1 VEPKNPERFLEDGFL
16 SRWPRRHADR
26 AEVLALLVE
35 RLVKPGERVTQREL
49 TDQLRLTVWDPTG
62 VRRALVDGGFLARER
77 DGSAYWRPEASTSP
91 NTEPGA

>member
-1 VEPKNPERFLEDGFL
+1 MEPKDPERFLENGFL

-26 AEVLALLVE
+26 AEVLALLVG
-35 RLVKPGERVTQREL
+35 RLVAPGVRVTQREF

-77 DGSAYWRPEASTSP
+77 DGSAYWRPEADA
-91 NTEPGA
+91 EPSA

>member
-1 VEPKNPERFLEDGFL
+1 MEPKDPTRFLEDGFL
-16 SRWPRRHADR
+16 SRWPRRQADR

-77 DGSAYWRPEASTSP
+77 DGSAYWRPE
-91 NTEPGA
+91 PGPAPSA